1 MFLEN
6 RPLHDRWVEMV
17 KHGENSKLATENH
30 EASELHKKLFAE
42 HGRDEEV
49 QRAPVM
55 LSHLEPNYT
64 VSPPT
69 TRPGLVVLCSK
80 LGYVQG
86 CSPLR
91 VGKTNPSRVDDLS

>member
-1 MFLEN
+1 MRLEN
-6 RPLHDRWVEMV
+6 RPLHDRCLKMV
-17 KHGENSKLATENH
+17 NSKLATESH
-30 EASELHKKLFAE
+30 DASELYNKLFAE
-42 HGRDEEV
+42 YGRDKEA
-49 QRAPVM
+49 QHAPVM

-69 TRPGLVVLCSK
+69 TRPGLVLCSE

-91 VGKTNPSRVDDLS
+91 VGKTNPGRVDDLS